1 MGIAKIALDP
11 LPPRLSQTGK
21 RGQKSAPNHPGKPL
35 HPFSSNFV
43 EEDYM
48 KCHSDDVDVDLMDH
62 HVKNSLYCVG
72 AMFDI
77 YFF

>member
-35 HPFSSNFV
+35 HPPPWPLRAMPLWKQHISKRGFPYRNDKKMSF
-43 EEDYM
+43 
-48 KCHSDDVDVDLMDH
+48 LGQ
-62 HVKNSLYCVG
+62 KNIDM
-72 AMFDI
+72 A
-77 YFF
+77 